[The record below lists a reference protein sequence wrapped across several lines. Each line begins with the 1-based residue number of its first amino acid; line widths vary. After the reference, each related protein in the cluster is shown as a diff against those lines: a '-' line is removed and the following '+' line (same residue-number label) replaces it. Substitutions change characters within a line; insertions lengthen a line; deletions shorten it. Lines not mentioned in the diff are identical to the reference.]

1 MVTRVLPVPVP
12 TPVPVLTPV
21 PVHQEDKETCIY
33 LSQAAGGNFIGED
46 GLIVVAGTEFMEWV

>member
-21 PVHQEDKETCIY
+21 PAHQEDKETCIY
-33 LSQAAGGNFIGED
+33 QGGNLIGED